1 MEILDGKRVILRSL
15 TLDDAEKVEEY
26 ASDYEISK
34 TTLNIPHPYP
44 KGSARDFIRS
54 VLEAQKEGRNFN
66 FAIICKENRSF
77 IGLIGLRPV
86 TEHKRGEV
94 GYWIGKP
101 FWGNGYGT
109 EAAKLII
116 KYGFEVLNLNRI
128 YAAAFTSNPGSWRI
142 MEKCGMK
149 HEGIFRN
156 HVCKD
161 GKPLDLTYYGILKEE
176 YKVE

>member
-1 MEILDGKRVILRSL
+1 MEILDGDRIILRSL
-15 TLDDAEKVEEY
+15 SLDDAEMIERY
-26 ASDYEISK
+26 ASDYELAK

-44 KGSARDFIRS
+44 KGSAKAFVAN
-54 VLEAQKEGRNFN
+54 VLEEETEGRNVT
-66 FAIICKENRSF
+66 FAIVGKEDHNL

-86 TEHKRGEV
+86 KAYRRGEL

-109 EAAKLII
+109 EAAKLVI
-116 KYGFEVLNLNRI
+116 KYGFEALNLNRI

-149 HEGIFRN
+149 HEGIFRH
-156 HVCKD
+156 HVIKE
-161 GKPLDLTYYGILKEE
+161 GKPLDLTYYSILKEE
-176 YKVE
+176 YFG